1 MKYKPNNDFYGWAKT
16 NSLTADIIVNIDKSI
31 DKWNTQSL
39 ESGVYDY
46 YYYAICPIH
55 SWTVKFYNEGQ
66 LFVTDKIPHESI
78 ISGPSVAPWKDDSNL
93 DSDANYGP
101 SYTYRILGYSRN
113 ANATTPMDLSTFP
126 ITEDIELHTIW
137 DSTPV
142 SVYDNIHPEYFTE
155 VRTMSYNEPG
165 SGVTT
170 YDINDGVVIG
180 LKTAVKGKIT
190 IPAVF
195 DGKPVVG
202 IDPSFGAST
211 SASSYD
217 SVINI
222 TPNWRGKRYGA
233 NITHIFFQKAENNMT
248 NVRQID
254 PLTFYN
260 TLNLKYFEFA
270 EGIRVIGKNA
280 FLFVQEIFET
290 PSLTSSNIGGTILRI
305 EEGGFRRAFAPS
317 VTSIDIG
324 SSVQEIGKN
333 GFGRYDGSGVINVSI
348 GTQDAPSELQLSLSN
363 APAFNFGSDPV
374 NVQFYTRNTQYTL
387 DSNYIMNNFV
397 NNMIVET
404 PLLS

>member
-1 MKYKPNNDFYGWAKT
+1 M
-16 NSLTADIIVNIDKSI
+16 
-31 DKWNTQSL
+31 
-39 ESGVYDY
+39 DY
-46 YYYAICPIH
+46 IA
-55 SWTVKFYNEGQ
+55 
-66 LFVTDKIPHESI
+66 
-78 ISGPSVAPWKDDSNL
+78 GPETAPWKDDSDL
-93 DSDANYGP
+93 DNNPDYGP
-101 SYTYRILGYSRN
+101 SYTYKVLGYSSSS
-113 ANATTPMDLSTFP
+113 TGTKLVDLSKTP
-126 ITEDIELHTIW
+126 IVEDTNFYTVWNAEPT
-137 DSTPV
+137 
-142 SVYDNIHPEYFTE
+142 SVYENIHPEYFYE
-155 VRTMSYNEPG
+155 VRKMNYNEAG
-165 SGVTT
+165 SGVTK
-170 YDINDGVVIG
+170 YDINDGVVLG

-195 DGKPVVG
+195 NGKPVVG

-217 SVINI
+217 STINI
-222 TPNWRGKRYGA
+222 TPNWKGKRYGA

-305 EEGGFRRAFAPS
+305 EEGGFRRAFAPT
-317 VTSIDIG
+317 VTNIDIG

-333 GFGRYDGSGVINVSI
+333 GFGRYEGSGVINISI
-348 GTQDAPSELQLSLSN
+348 GTQDAPSGLQLSLSN
-363 APAFNFGSDPV
+363 APAFNFSSDPV
-374 NVQFYTRNTQYTL
+374 NVQFYTRNTKYTL
-387 DSNYIMNNFV
+387 DSDYIMTNFV